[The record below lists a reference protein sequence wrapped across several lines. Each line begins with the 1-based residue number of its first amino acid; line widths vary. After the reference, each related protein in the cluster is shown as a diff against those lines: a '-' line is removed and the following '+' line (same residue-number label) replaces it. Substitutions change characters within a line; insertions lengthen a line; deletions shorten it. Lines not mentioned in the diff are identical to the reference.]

1 MSGEN
6 SSSAPGSSRSDAIA
20 PYPSPMSSA
29 AGSPDLQTHPPA
41 SESHP
46 EDNRPSVT
54 EQQGQGRP
62 DSTQHLRAASAALQ
76 AAYRRIRQVRRS
88 LVELTEPLPPS
99 PDSLLD
105 GIGPSHSALLLTASP
120 VEEASDNDDAI
131 DFRRI
136 RANLAAV
143 DRQSQEYLDR
153 FAAPGSWSDH
163 QPSNNIELPRPRR
176 HVQLPSPSSSVEP
189 LQQPA
194 IRRSMLESQLARRRE
209 LYNSDDPST
218 FLGRRVAAR
227 EAAGPSR
234 AAEASQSSSADP
246 ILRATEI
253 EHELLHFRAT
263 AQQRRTD
270 PGVVVGSRTEASR
283 ADIIRGARSLDTE
296 PVRLQRQI
304 ANMEPRRPPNPRR
317 WRAYRAAVETR
328 QNSNNTQAPVSA
340 HPDGR
345 LSILSNFSVQ
355 NLPTPTSSISRDRP
369 LLFEEPLSY
378 SGQRRESTDIV
389 ESPIGSERSYFIHR
403 RVNADGDELVHNINF
418 EWDDDDPLS
427 WLMSPRERGEN
438 PDFSVY
444 RRRRFASAAFDAYD
458 RTEPRPPRAPPSIPE
473 PRRRGWARLDPDG
486 NAIPSDEEEELER
499 SRTEYR
505 MRALHHSRTSAPAGI
520 SRAERLAQS
529 SVDVPPHPDGDSLV
543 TRTYID
549 DYPIREVNSPRV
561 RLNSRDSGPRTGFGS
576 VLDSV
581 LSVDNRPSRRPT
593 QLSYDVPY
601 GSSVPFV
608 VDPLPIPLSE
618 MVPPR
623 SDLKS
628 RVRGVR
634 VSRNAGFAGR

>member
-1 MSGEN
+1 MSGDN
-6 SSSAPGSSRSDAIA
+6 SSSAPGPLGGEADA
-20 PYPSPMSSA
+20 PYPSPMSSVA
-29 AGSPDLQTHPPA
+29 RSPDVQTRPPP

-46 EDNRPSVT
+46 ADNRPSVT

-105 GIGPSHSALLLTASP
+105 GIGPSHSALVLTASP
-120 VEEASDNDDAI
+120 VEEPSDNDDAI

-153 FAAPGSWSDH
+153 FAAPGSWNDH

-176 HVQLPSPSSSVEP
+176 HVQLPSPSSSAEP
-189 LQQPA
+189 LQQP
-194 IRRSMLESQLARRRE
+194 RRSMLESQLARRRE

-227 EAAGPSR
+227 EAAGSSR
-234 AAEASQSSSADP
+234 ASEASQSSSTDP
-246 ILRATEI
+246 ILRAAEI
-253 EHELLHFRAT
+253 ERELLHLRAS

-270 PGVVVGSRTEASR
+270 PGIVIGSRTEASR
-283 ADIIRGARSLDTE
+283 ADIIRGARSLDLE
-296 PVRLQRQI
+296 PVRPQRQI
-304 ANMEPRRPPNPRR
+304 TNMEPRRPPNPRR
-317 WRAYRAAVETR
+317 WRAYRAAAETR
-328 QNSNNTQAPVSA
+328 QNSNNTQPPVSA

-355 NLPTPTSSISRDRP
+355 NLPTPTSAISRDRP

-378 SGQRRESTDIV
+378 TGQRRESTDIA
-389 ESPIGSERSYFIHR
+389 ESPIGSDRSYFIHR
-403 RVNADGDELVHNINF
+403 RVNVDGDELVHNINF
-418 EWDDDDPLS
+418 EWDDEDPLS
-427 WLMSPRERGEN
+427 WLMSPRERSEH
-438 PDFSVY
+438 PDFSAY
-444 RRRRFASAAFDAYD
+444 RRRRFASAAFDAYE
-458 RTEPRPPRAPPSIPE
+458 RTESRPPHAPPSIPE

-505 MRALHHSRTSAPAGI
+505 MRALHHSRPSVAAAI

-529 SVDVPPHPDGDSLV
+529 SVDVPPQPDSDNLV

-549 DYPIREVNSPRV
+549 DYPVREVTSPRV
-561 RLNSRDSGPRTGFGS
+561 RLNSRDPGPRTGFGS

-581 LSVDNRPSRRPT
+581 LTVDTRPRRPT
-593 QLSYDVPY
+593 ELSSYDEPY

-623 SDLKS
+623 SDLKT